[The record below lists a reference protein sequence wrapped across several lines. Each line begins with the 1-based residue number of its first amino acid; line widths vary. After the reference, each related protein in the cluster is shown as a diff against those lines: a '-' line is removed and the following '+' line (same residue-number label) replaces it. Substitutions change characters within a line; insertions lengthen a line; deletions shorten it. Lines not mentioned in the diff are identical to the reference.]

1 MAMANRKDMISSEEA
16 RIMLLE
22 QKNDD
27 FHQTLKR
34 LESKIDNLDNK
45 LDSKID
51 ALDTKFET
59 KFDALDNKFETKFDA
74 LDTKFESK
82 YKALDNKLDS
92 QNTKIDSHF
101 RWTVGLI
108 FGLYATAF
116 ATLLG
121 TVGKAYHWF

>member
-1 MAMANRKDMISSEEA
+1 MTMANSKGMISSEEA

-27 FHQTLKR
+27 FHQTLNRIEKR
-34 LESKIDNLDNK
+34 LDF

-51 ALDTKFET
+51 AQGTK
-59 KFDALDNKFETKFDA
+59 N
-74 LDTKFESK
+74 
-82 YKALDNKLDS
+82 
-92 QNTKIDSHF
+92 DSHF

-108 FGLYATAF
+108 FGLYATGF

-121 TVGKAYHWF
+121 AVSKAYHWF